1 MPCWSPP
8 TLSAL
13 GTTLSIG
20 SFCSRA
26 AHHHCAPRHGPR
38 LDPMPGEG
46 AGPCSI
52 LVAPP
57 CLRRRT
63 QRQSRCYIAGSNSPL
78 CRALSA
84 PPLAVGCDCSGI
96 KISGA
101 RQRAGRGH
109 RKCAKSYC
117 ARYREAALQA
127 GYRWKKIAMT
137 FGRTTAAT
145 AALVFALISVTGCA
159 LAQGAPSEKKPMVR
173 GKPIVQA
180 KPSTPMGCKLVGT
193 VKGTKIWAGNCVDAS
208 ELRGTTPAEESP
220 IAATTRR
227 RSPRKGII
235 EAKQAFLD

>member
-1 MPCWSPP
+1 VLNP
-8 TLSAL
+8 
-13 GTTLSIG
+13 G
-20 SFCSRA
+20 RA
-26 AHHHCAPRHGPR
+26 AMSTKAHTKAIAMLYRGVEYSVVQGIERH
-38 LDPMPGEG
+38 LWQW
-46 AGPCSI
+46 AAT
-52 LVAPP
+52 V
-57 CLRRRT
+57 
-63 QRQSRCYIAGSNSPL
+63 
-78 CRALSA
+78 
-84 PPLAVGCDCSGI
+84 SGT

-109 RKCAKSYC
+109 RKCEKSYC

-159 LAQGAPSEKKPMVR
+159 LAQGAPPEKKPMVR

-208 ELRGTTPAEESP
+208 ELRGTTPAEEVPSP
-220 IAATTRR
+220 PPPVAA
-227 RSPRKGII
+227 PPEK
-235 EAKQAFLD
+235 E

>member
-1 MPCWSPP
+1 
-8 TLSAL
+8 
-13 GTTLSIG
+13 
-20 SFCSRA
+20 
-26 AHHHCAPRHGPR
+26 
-38 LDPMPGEG
+38 MPGEG

-63 QRQSRCYIAGSNSPL
+63 QRQSRCYIAGSNTPL

-84 PPLAVGCDCSGI
+84 TVGSGLRL
-96 KISGA
+96 SQEPRYPGHGSA
-101 RQRAGRGH
+101 RDAAIE
-109 RKCAKSYC
+109 KCAKSYC

-137 FGRTTAAT
+137 FDRTTAAT
-145 AALVFALISVTGCA
+145 AALVFALISVAGCA
-159 LAQGAPSEKKPMVR
+159 LAQGAPPEKKPMVR

-208 ELRGTTPAEESP
+208 ELRGTTPAEEVPSP
-220 IAATTRR
+220 PPPVAA
-227 RSPRKGII
+227 PPEK
-235 EAKQAFLD
+235 E